1 MNFLEKL
8 KLNLFEQVSFMGI
21 AVVLFVFYFFI
32 GVKVINILVVPGLIT
47 FITYKLVKGKL
58 LKKYSAIKT
67 ESEDNSD
74 EIEKMSSE
82 EAKNISYKMG
92 FFIYIFYVEFYFLG
106 LPKIKF
112 LPFPFNNFI
121 IFYFFFILL
130 ITYLKLK
137 KIKEYEIYIYTYLF
151 ILFCIPIINKILEI
165 IR

>member
-32 GVKVINILVVPGLIT
+32 GVKVINILVVPGVIT
-47 FITYKLVKGKL
+47 FTTYNLIKKKL
-58 LKKYSAIKT
+58 LKKYSLTAT
-67 ESEDNSD
+67 EEDSK
-74 EIEKMSSE
+74 EKIELSVSE

-92 FFIYIFYVEFYFLG
+92 FFIYLFYIEFYFLG
-106 LPKIKF
+106 LPKIVF

-121 IFYFFFILL
+121 IFYVFFILL

-165 IR
+165 IK